1 MREAFYR
8 QNLPNVTNLL
18 ATCLF
23 VLIAISF
30 QGLSTIVLPVRTYG
44 VPRFQVNYLI
54 KISNILYG
62 PIILHRLLVS
72 FLYSISKVVVS
83 KSTCC
88 YVSLIPLNLPVKTCY
103 VFVSLRETGHFYV
116 TVPTAYIGRQKA
128 CLPWA
133 RYRAHGK
140 HWISRHSE
148 KLFWKE

>member
-1 MREAFYR
+1 MWKAFSPLMFIYPEQGTEFEGAVPAWVHLLITRTDKFSAMREAFYR

-30 QGLSTIVLPVRTYG
+30 QGLSTIVLPVRTHG

-103 VFVSLRETGHFYV
+103 VFVSFCSCC
-116 TVPTAYIGRQKA
+116 A
-128 CLPWA
+128 
-133 RYRAHGK
+133 
-140 HWISRHSE
+140 
-148 KLFWKE
+148 